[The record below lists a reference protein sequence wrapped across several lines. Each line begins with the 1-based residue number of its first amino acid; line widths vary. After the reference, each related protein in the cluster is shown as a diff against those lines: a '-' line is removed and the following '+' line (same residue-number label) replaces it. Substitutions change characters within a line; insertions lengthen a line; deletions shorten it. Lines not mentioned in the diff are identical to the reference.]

1 VSKSELVF
9 GSDLATP
16 EELVTKAH
24 GSGPVGGPAFVKV
37 GSGGVLVRRRDGKII
52 GPIGGEL
59 LRVALANGGTKLGK
73 EARPETFQ
81 KHVNEH
87 GQHDGR

>member
-1 VSKSELVF
+1 MTASDLVF
-9 GSDLATP
+9 AKDTLSA

-24 GSGPVGGPAFVKV
+24 GGPVGGPAFIKP
-37 GSGGVLVRRRDGKII
+37 GSGGVLVRTRAGKVI

-59 LRVALANGGTKLGK
+59 LRIALANGGTKLGK
-73 EARPETFQ
+73 EEKPETFQ
-81 KHVNEH
+81 KSVNEH